1 MSKTT
6 QKSLDDFL
14 REASEEE
21 EEHRTSDV
29 KYEDRTTLKAEFDKV
44 YENYIVEG
52 YTSDIESEYG
62 GTNTAIRMTSPAGAK
77 MTLWVGSV
85 EQNIFHEKISH
96 WEKQGH
102 SLPVKISFA
111 RTKATSAKSG
121 REYNKLTIKTIATGE
136 EVALELETL

>member
-1 MSKTT
+1 MVVESP
-6 QKSLDDFL
+6 
-14 REASEEE
+14 
-21 EEHRTSDV
+21 
-29 KYEDRTTLKAEFDKV
+29 YEDLKAEFDKV

-62 GTNTAIRMTSPAGAK
+62 GTNTAVRMTSPDGAK

-111 RTKATSAKSG
+111 RTKATSGKTG

>member
-29 KYEDRTTLKAEFDKV
+29 EYEDRTTLKAEFDKV

-52 YTSDIESEYG
+52 QTSDIESEYG
-62 GTNTAIRMTSPAGAK
+62 GTNTAVRMTSPDGAK

-121 REYNKLTIKTIATGE
+121 REYNKLTLKTIATGE

>member
-6 QKSLDDFL
+6 QKTLDDFL

-29 KYEDRTTLKAEFDKV
+29 EYEDRTTLKADFDKV

-62 GTNTAIRMTSPAGAK
+62 GTNTAIRMTSPDGAK

-85 EQNIFHEKISH
+85 EQNIFHEKIAH

-121 REYNKLTIKTIATGE
+121 REYNKLTLKTIATGE

>member
-29 KYEDRTTLKAEFDKV
+29 EYEDRTTLKADFDKV

-62 GTNTAIRMTSPAGAK
+62 GTNTAIRMTSPDGAK

>member
-6 QKSLDDFL
+6 QQTLDDFL

-29 KYEDRTTLKAEFDKV
+29 EYEDRTTLKAEFDKV

-62 GTNTAIRMTSPAGAK
+62 GTNTAVRMTSPDGAK

>member
-29 KYEDRTTLKAEFDKV
+29 EYEDRTTLKAEFDKV

-62 GTNTAIRMTSPAGAK
+62 GTNTAIRMTSPDGAK

>member
-29 KYEDRTTLKAEFDKV
+29 EYEDRTTLKAEFDKV

-62 GTNTAIRMTSPAGAK
+62 GTNTAIRMTSPDGAK

-121 REYNKLTIKTIATGE
+121 REYNKLTLKTIATGE

>member
-6 QKSLDDFL
+6 QQTLDDFL

-29 KYEDRTTLKAEFDKV
+29 EYEDRTTLKADFDKV

-52 YTSDIESEYG
+52 YTSDIEREYG
-62 GTNTAIRMTSPAGAK
+62 GTNTAIRMTSPDGAK

-121 REYNKLTIKTIATGE
+121 REYNKLTLKTIATGE

>member
-6 QKSLDDFL
+6 QQTLDDFL

-29 KYEDRTTLKAEFDKV
+29 EYEDRTTLKAEFDKV

-62 GTNTAIRMTSPAGAK
+62 GTNTAIRMTSPDGAK

>member
-1 MSKTT
+1 MSKST
-6 QKSLDDFL
+6 QKTLDDFL

-29 KYEDRTTLKAEFDKV
+29 EYEDRTTLKAEFDKV

-62 GTNTAIRMTSPAGAK
+62 GTNTAVRMTSPDGAK

>member
-29 KYEDRTTLKAEFDKV
+29 EYEDRTTLKAEFDKV

-62 GTNTAIRMTSPAGAK
+62 GTNTAVRMTSPDGAK

>member
-6 QKSLDDFL
+6 QQTLDDFL

-29 KYEDRTTLKAEFDKV
+29 EYEDRTTLKADFDKV

-62 GTNTAIRMTSPAGAK
+62 GTNTAIRMTSPDGAK

-121 REYNKLTIKTIATGE
+121 REYNKLTLKTIATGE

>member
-6 QKSLDDFL
+6 QQTLDDFL

-29 KYEDRTTLKAEFDKV
+29 EREYRTTLKADFDKV
-44 YENYIVEG
+44 YETYIVEG
-52 YTSDIESEYG
+52 FTSDIESEYG
-62 GTNTAIRMTSPAGAK
+62 GTNTAIRMTSPDGAK
-77 MTLWVGSV
+77 MTLLVGSV

-111 RTKATSAKSG
+111 RSKATSAKSG

>member
-29 KYEDRTTLKAEFDKV
+29 EYEDRTTLKAEFDKV

-62 GTNTAIRMTSPAGAK
+62 GTNTAVRMTSPDGAK

-111 RTKATSAKSG
+111 RTKATSGKSG

>member
-1 MSKTT
+1 MSKST
-6 QKSLDDFL
+6 QKTLDDFL

-29 KYEDRTTLKAEFDKV
+29 EYEDRTTLKADFDKV

-62 GTNTAIRMTSPAGAK
+62 GTNTAVRMTSPDGAK

-111 RTKATSAKSG
+111 RTKATSSKTG